1 MGFLP
6 IACLAA
12 ALTGS
17 AVGES
22 DRPKD
27 SPRPPV
33 DFQIEVRPLLA
44 TRCFTCHGF
53 DEGDRKGGL
62 RLDSMQGSRALLPSG
77 ASAVVPGDP
86 DGSELLRRV
95 SARDPAERM
104 PPADHGA
111 ALDPKEVELLR
122 RWIEEGAPYA
132 RHWSFERV
140 ERPALP
146 ASAPTEASWCANAV
160 DRFVLERMRAAGFQ
174 PSPGASR
181 AVEARRV
188 FLDLTG
194 LPPTPE
200 QVQEYMNDTGAGA
213 YERLVDRLLASPTYG
228 ERWAR
233 VWLDLARY
241 ADSSG
246 YTSDPLRTIWRYRDW
261 VIDAYNQNLP
271 FDQFTREQMAGD
283 LLPDASIEQQLAT
296 AFHRNT
302 MNNTEGGTDDEEFR
316 MAAVKDRMTTSMQV
330 WMGLTAGCAECH
342 SHKFDPLTHTEY
354 YGLMAFFNQTTDR
367 DTNDL
372 APLLATPSV
381 EQAARHAE
389 ISLELATLDTEL
401 QRPDP
406 ERSEA
411 RAAWEADT
419 LSGDSS
425 WRAGTLRSAGGREGT
440 LLEAG
445 EDSVIRAAGPTPAR
459 DTFELEVRLP
469 AGTWRALRLEA
480 LAEGGQGPGRNGHGN
495 FVLNELRLEGPE
507 VGVVSGR
514 HLRLELRGPGR
525 ILSLAEVE
533 VFCDGANVATRGAAS
548 QSSTGF
554 GGAAARAI
562 DGDGNG
568 HYSEGNSV
576 THTATEAD
584 PWWEL
589 DLGAEVSIDE
599 VVVHHRTDN
608 AHFARSNGL
617 ILSIRD
623 DAGVLRWQQVLGKL
637 PDGKPSPM
645 GPRGRRGRIALA
657 APSADWSQGDFS
669 VLEAVDHNSAGDSGW
684 AVAPRMGQSHVAVFP
699 FLAPLHLSEPASVRI
714 ELEQTYGSEH
724 TLAAFR
730 LGFSEYEGALL
741 PLEATLLAALQAR
754 DPDPA
759 QEGLLATTWL
769 THDPSRTELRATR
782 QALQVELDSVQPVKT
797 PVLQALPEAS
807 RRTSFVL
814 QGGNFLTPL
823 GEVKAGVPSAFHP
836 LPEGVE
842 ADRLGFAEW
851 LVSRDNPL
859 TARVAVNRI
868 WAQLFGRGIVVSEE
882 NLGSQGTMPTHRL
895 LLDWLAA
902 EYMESGWDQKALL
915 RTLVTSATY
924 RQASVLDERARNLDP
939 SNRFLARGPSFRLEA
954 EMIRD
959 QALKVS
965 GLLSPKMHGPSVH
978 PPQPPGLWQAAFNGQ
993 RTWPASQGED
1003 RHRRGLYTFLRRS
1016 MPYPAMQIFDAPSR
1030 EMCIS
1035 RRLRTNTPL
1044 QAFVTLNDPAFV
1056 ETAQALGR
1064 RMQAEG
1070 GGDVRAGVRRGLWLV
1085 LQRPPEDVDVGEL
1098 VRLFEDALGTWEGR
1112 EAEALALATD
1122 PLGPLPEG
1130 LDAERAAA
1138 WTAVANVLLNM
1149 DAVLVKD

>member
-1 MGFLP
+1 MAFLG
-6 IACLAA
+6 IACLSVV
-12 ALTGS
+12 LTGVVH
-17 AVGES
+17 AL
-22 DRPKD
+22 DRPTD
-27 SPRPPV
+27 SPGPPV

-62 RLDSMQGSRALLPSG
+62 RLDSVQGSRALLPSG
-77 ASAVVPGDP
+77 AFAVVPGDP

-95 SARDPAERM
+95 SASRPAERM
-104 PPADHGA
+104 PPDGHGA
-111 ALDPKEVELLR
+111 ALDPQEVQLLR
-122 RWIEEGAPYA
+122 RWIEEGAVYA

-140 ERPALP
+140 ERPVPPLGTSP
-146 ASAPTEASWCANAV
+146 EASWCANAI
-160 DRFVLERMRAAGFQ
+160 DRFVLERMTEAGFE
-174 PSPGASR
+174 PSPRASR

-188 FLDLTG
+188 SLDLIG

-200 QVQEYMNDTGAGA
+200 QVQEYMNDGRADA
-213 YERLVDRLLASPTYG
+213 YERLVDRLLASPSYG

-261 VIDAYNQNLP
+261 VIDAHNRNLP

-283 LLPDASIEQQLAT
+283 LLPDASMEQQLAT

-381 EQAARHAE
+381 EQAARIAE
-389 ISLELATLDTEL
+389 LSQEIAALDAEL

-406 ERSEA
+406 ERSRA
-411 RAAWEADT
+411 RAAWEADV

-425 WRAGTLRSAGGREGT
+425 WEEGLLQSAGGREGT

-445 EDSVIRAAGPTPAR
+445 EDSVIRAAGPTPAQ
-459 DTFELEVRLP
+459 DTFELEIRLP
-469 AGTWRALRLEA
+469 AGTWRGLRLEA
-480 LAEGGQGPGRNGHGN
+480 LAEAGLGPGRNGHGN

-507 VGVVSGR
+507 VDTVIGR

-533 VFCDGANVATRGAAS
+533 VFCGGENVAKRGSAS
-548 QSSTGF
+548 QSSTSH
-554 GGAAARAI
+554 GGEAARAI
-562 DGDGNG
+562 DGNGNG

-589 DLGAEVSIDE
+589 DLGADASIDE

-608 AHFARSNGL
+608 AQFGRSNGL

-623 DAGVLRWQQVLGKL
+623 DAGVLCWQQMLGKL
-637 PDGKPSPM
+637 ADGQPSPM
-645 GPRGRRGRIALA
+645 GPRGQRGRIALA
-657 APSADWSQGDFS
+657 APSANWSQVDFS
-669 VLEAVDHNSAGDSGW
+669 VLESVDNNSAGDSGW

-699 FLAPLHLSEPASVRI
+699 FLAPLVLREPASVRI
-714 ELEQTYGSEH
+714 EMEQTYGSEH
-724 TLAAFR
+724 ILAAFR
-730 LGFSEYEGALL
+730 LRFSQYAGALI
-741 PLEATLLAALQAR
+741 PLEPSLLQAFQVR
-754 DPDPA
+754 EPDPA
-759 QEGLLATTWL
+759 QEGLLAGTWL
-769 THDPSRTELRATR
+769 EHDPSRTQRRTAR
-782 QALQVELDSVQPVKT
+782 QALQVEVDSIQPVKT
-797 PVLQALPEAS
+797 PVLQALPEDQ

-823 GEVKAGVPSAFHP
+823 GEVQAAVPAAFHP
-836 LPEGVE
+836 LPEDFE
-842 ADRLGFAEW
+842 ADRRGFAEW
-851 LVSRDNPL
+851 LISRDNPL
-859 TARVAVNRI
+859 TARVTVNRI
-868 WAQLFGRGIVVSEE
+868 WAQLFGRGLVVSEE
-882 NLGSQGTMPTHRL
+882 NLGSQGDMPTHRL
-895 LLDWLAA
+895 LLNWLAA

-924 RQASVLDERARNLDP
+924 RQASALDERARDLDP
-939 SNRFLARGPSFRLEA
+939 GNRFLARGPSFRLEA

-978 PPQPPGLWQAAFNGQ
+978 PPQPPGLWKAAFNGQ
-993 RTWPASQGED
+993 RTWPSSQGED

-1030 EMCIS
+1030 EMCTS

-1064 RMQAEG
+1064 RMHAEG
-1070 GGDVRAGVRRGLWLV
+1070 GGDARAGVRRGLWLV
-1085 LQRPPEDVDVGEL
+1085 LQRPPEDADVGEL
-1098 VRLFEDALGTWEGR
+1098 VGLFEDALGMWEGR
-1112 EAEALALATD
+1112 QAEALALATD
-1122 PLGPLPEG
+1122 PLGPLPDG

-1138 WTAVANVLLNM
+1138 WTAVANVLLNL

>member
-1 MGFLP
+1 MAFLG
-6 IACLAA
+6 IACLSVVLAGGEVRA
-12 ALTGS
+12 SDGS
-17 AVGES
+17 A
-22 DRPKD
+22 D

-33 DFQIEVRPLLA
+33 DFQLEVRPLLA
-44 TRCFTCHGF
+44 TRCFICHGF

-77 ASAVVPGDP
+77 AFAVVPGDP

-95 SARDPAERM
+95 SALDPAERM
-104 PPADHGA
+104 PPDGHGA
-111 ALDPKEVELLR
+111 ALDPKDVQLLR
-122 RWIEEGAPYA
+122 RWIEEGGGYA

-140 ERPALP
+140 ERPVPPLGTSP
-146 ASAPTEASWCANAV
+146 EASWCANAV
-160 DRFVLERMRAAGFQ
+160 DRFVLERMTEVGFE
-174 PSPGASR
+174 PSPRASR

-188 FLDLTG
+188 SLDLIG

-200 QVQEYMNDTGAGA
+200 QVQEYMNDGRAGA
-213 YERLVDRLLASPTYG
+213 YERLVDRLLASPSYG

-246 YTSDPLRTIWRYRDW
+246 YTSDPLRLKIWRYRDW
-261 VIDAYNQNLP
+261 VIDAYNQNIP

-283 LLPDASIEQQLAT
+283 LLPYASKEQQLEQQLAT

-354 YGLMAFFNQTTDR
+354 YGLVAIFNQTADE
-367 DTNDL
+367 DTNNL
-372 APLLATPSV
+372 NPLRFKDV
-381 EQAARHAE
+381 EQATRHAE
-389 ISLELATLDTEL
+389 LTLEIEALTAEI
-401 QRPDP
+401 QSPDS
-406 ERSEA
+406 ERSQA
-411 RAAWEADT
+411 RAAWESEV
-419 LSGDSS
+419 LSGDPS
-425 WRAGTLRSAGGREGT
+425 WKVGTLLSAGGREGT
-440 LLEAG
+440 VLEAG
-445 EDSVIRAAGPTPAR
+445 EDSVIRATGPTPAK
-459 DTFELEVRLP
+459 DTFELEVQLP
-469 AGTWRALRLEA
+469 AGTWRGLRLEA
-480 LAEGGQGPGRNGHGN
+480 RAEAGRGPGRNGHGN

-507 VGVVSGR
+507 ADTVTGR

-533 VFCDGANVATRGAAS
+533 VFCGGENVAKRGTAS
-548 QSSTGF
+548 QSSTGH
-554 GGAAARAI
+554 GGEAARAI
-562 DGDGNG
+562 DGNGNG
-568 HYSEGNSV
+568 HYFEGNSV

-589 DLGAEVSIDE
+589 NLGAETSIDE

-608 AHFARSNGL
+608 AQFGRSNGL

-623 DAGVLRWQQVLGKL
+623 DAGVLCWQQMLGKL
-637 PDGKPSPM
+637 ADGQPSPM
-645 GPRGRRGRIALA
+645 GPREQRGRIALA
-657 APSADWSQGDFS
+657 SPSADWSQVDFS
-669 VLEAVDHNSAGDSGW
+669 VLESVDHNSAADSGW
-684 AVAPRMGQSHVAVFP
+684 AVAPRVWQSHVAVFP
-699 FLAPLHLSEPASVRI
+699 FLAPLVLREPASVRI
-714 ELEQTYGSEH
+714 EMEQTYGSEH
-724 TLAAFR
+724 TLGAFR
-730 LGFSEYEGALL
+730 LSFSEYEGALL
-741 PLEATLLAALQAR
+741 PLGSALLEALQAQE
-754 DPDPA
+754 PSQA
-759 QEGLLATTWL
+759 QEELLAGTWL
-769 THDPSRTELRATR
+769 DHLKATLRAR
-782 QALQVELDSVQPVKT
+782 KEERNSHIPSGP
-797 PVLQALPEAS
+797 PVLQARPEAD
-807 RRTSFVL
+807 RRPNSVL

-823 GEVKAGVPSAFHP
+823 GKVQAGVPAAFHP
-836 LPEGVE
+836 LPEGFE

-851 LVSRDNPL
+851 LSSRDNPL

-868 WAQLFGRGIVVSEE
+868 WAQLFGRGLVVSEE
-882 NLGSQGTMPTHRL
+882 NLGSQGDMPTHRT

-902 EYMESGWDQKALL
+902 EYMDSGWDQKALL

-924 RQASVLDERARNLDP
+924 RQASVLDERARDLDP
-939 SNRFLARGPSFRLEA
+939 TNRFLARGPSFRLEA

-965 GLLSPKMHGPSVH
+965 GLLSPKMHGPSVYPH
-978 PPQPPGLWQAAFNGQ
+978 QPPGLWKAAFNGQ
-993 RTWPASQGED
+993 RTWPSSQGED

-1030 EMCIS
+1030 EMCTS

-1064 RMQAEG
+1064 RMHAEG
-1070 GGDVRAGVRRGLWLV
+1070 GGDARAGVRRGLWLV
-1085 LQRPPEDVDVGEL
+1085 LQRPPEDADVGEL

-1112 EAEALALATD
+1112 AAEALALATD

-1130 LDAERAAA
+1130 LNAERAAA
-1138 WTAVANVLLNM
+1138 WTAVANVLLNL